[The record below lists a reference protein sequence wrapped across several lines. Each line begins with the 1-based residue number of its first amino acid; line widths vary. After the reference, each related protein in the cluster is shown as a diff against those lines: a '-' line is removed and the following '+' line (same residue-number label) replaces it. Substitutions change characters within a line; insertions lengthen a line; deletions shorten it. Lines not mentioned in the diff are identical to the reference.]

1 MDKNLYVIL
10 PYYNYFNN
18 SYRVSNILKF
28 IETYKGIDNCK
39 IVVVEGIA
47 NDSEHLKDLS
57 DQIFKHIKY
66 KLPQKIWVKENLINL
81 VLQNH
86 LPQDYNFFCWLDSDI
101 FFENK
106 DWVDHTI
113 NLLKENDAIQMFDF
127 CINQGEKKEY
137 KNKVIGQ
144 IAYELKSYDS
154 TGFSYHCGFGWGMNK
169 NFYNKIGKLWEYNII
184 GGGDSIIGRSISQKL
199 TEKDILTNDG
209 LSIIYSKTYGEQ
221 VLQYYKKFK
230 NCKYSFL
237 PTTIHHFFHGD
248 MYNRLYTL
256 RHNFIKDL
264 SYDASMV
271 NYNSDGIIYTT
282 EEVSKQIFR
291 YMKFRESVI
300 HKSSPSK
307 LLNETKTYPV
317 WPPKYRKI

>member
-18 SYRVSNILKF
+18 SYRVLNILRF
-28 IETYKGIDNCK
+28 IEAYKGIRNCK
-39 IVVVEGIA
+39 IVVVEGLTA
-47 NDSEHLKDLS
+47 DSEPLKDLS
-57 DQIFKHIKY
+57 DKIFKHIKY
-66 KLPQKIWVKENLINL
+66 NIPQKIWVKENLINL
-81 VLQNH
+81 ILQNH
-86 LPQDYNFFCWLDSDI
+86 LPKDYNFFCWLDSDI
-101 FFENK
+101 FFEKQN
-106 DWVDHTI
+106 WVDEAIH
-113 NLLKENDAIQMFDF
+113 LLNENDAIQMFDF
-127 CINQGEKKEY
+127 CINRGEKKEY

-144 IAYELKSYDS
+144 IAYELKTCDS
-154 TGFSYHCGFGWGMNK
+154 TDFKYHCGFGWGMNK

-199 TEKDILTNDG
+199 TEEDILTNNA

-248 MYNRLYTL
+248 MYNRLYTR

-264 SYDASMV
+264 KYDASMV
-271 NYNSDGIIYTT
+271 NYNSDGIIYAT
-282 EEVSKQIFR
+282 EGVSKQIFR
-291 YMKFRESVI
+291 YMKFRESFI